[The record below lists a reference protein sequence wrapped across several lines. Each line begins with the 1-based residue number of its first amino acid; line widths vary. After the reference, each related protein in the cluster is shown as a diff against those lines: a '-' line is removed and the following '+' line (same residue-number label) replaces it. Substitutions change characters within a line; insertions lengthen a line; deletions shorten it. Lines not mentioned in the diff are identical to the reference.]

1 MSPII
6 SWLAA
11 ILVLITAVGLVLSRD
26 WRWSLGLLAVQY
38 FGVFWLVLGHWPLG
52 MAVAKLITG
61 WMAAG
66 VLLMTRLAMP
76 ADTPEESAWP
86 QGRLFRLFACLLI
99 ALAAASLVTLVPAW
113 LPGISTAEAFGGLVL
128 VGLGILHLGMTVQ
141 PARVI
146 TGLLTVLAGFEIMY
160 ASVENSLLVAAL
172 LSALNLG
179 LALVG
184 SYLML
189 RPLPAEEPGL

>member
-1 MSPII
+1 MLTIV

-11 ILVLITAVGLVLSRD
+11 ILVLVTATGLVLSRD

-38 FGVFWLVLGHWPLG
+38 FGVFWLVLGHWPPG

-66 VLLMTRLAMP
+66 ALLMTRLASP
-76 ADTPEESAWP
+76 GDLPEETAWP
-86 QGRLFRLFACLLI
+86 EGRLFRLFACILMV
-99 ALAAASLVTLVPAW
+99 LAVASFVPAVPTW
-113 LPGISTAEAFGGLVL
+113 LPGITPAETFGGLVL

-141 PARVI
+141 PSRVI
-146 TGLLTVLAGFEIMY
+146 IGLLTVLAGFEILY

-184 SYLML
+184 SYLLL
-189 RPLPAEEPGL
+189 RPIPGQEPQQ